1 MLCTCYVIS
10 WKPSLMLQSCHYSDL
25 CSPQLP
31 PRTTF
36 HFNIISCCV
45 QFVCLNGW
53 YQFIVKYIHTTWHGV
68 IGPWSGETTHNT
80 CIEIKQNNKRTTIR
94 TTCMHRKNNGRTK
107 KEPTTH
113 SPQKTT
119 TKANDTTTT
128 YPGLA
133 SAPSPFTSNVAYT
146 LVSGIL
152 SLPAALNMTSS
163 LYIHDLWA
171 AVSFCGSLP
180 MTKRSPMAPEP

>member
-94 TTCMHRKNNGRTK
+94 TTCMHRKTMAEQKKNRPNGTTVPK
-107 KEPTTH
+107 KRPPRQTT
-113 SPQKTT
+113 PQ
-119 TKANDTTTT
+119 
-128 YPGLA
+128 PL
-133 SAPSPFTSNVAYT
+133 T
-146 LVSGIL
+146 LVL
-152 SLPAALNMTSS
+152 HPHRLPSR
-163 LYIHDLWA
+163 
-171 AVSFCGSLP
+171 P
-180 MTKRSPMAPEP
+180 MLRTPLFRVFFLFRPH

>member
-1 MLCTCYVIS
+1 MAGINLLLNTFIPLGMVS
-10 WKPSLMLQSCHYSDL
+10 LVLGLAKPQY
-25 CSPQLP
+25 
-31 PRTTF
+31 
-36 HFNIISCCV
+36 
-45 QFVCLNGW
+45 
-53 YQFIVKYIHTTWHGV
+53 
-68 IGPWSGETTHNT
+68 
-80 CIEIKQNNKRTTIR
+80 
-94 TTCMHRKNNGRTK
+94 MHRNKTK
-107 KEPTTH
+107 KEQLSEQPACTGKTMAEQKKNRPQRHH

>member
-1 MLCTCYVIS
+1 
-10 WKPSLMLQSCHYSDL
+10 MLQSCHYSDL

-107 KEPTTH
+107 KEPTTTAPQ
-113 SPQKTT
+113 SPK
-119 TKANDTTTT
+119 NDHQSKRHHNHLPWSCIRTVSLHVQCCVHPCFGYSFSSGRTEHDI
-128 YPGLA
+128 
-133 SAPSPFTSNVAYT
+133 FTVH
-146 LVSGIL
+146 
-152 SLPAALNMTSS
+152 P
-163 LYIHDLWA
+163 
-171 AVSFCGSLP
+171 
-180 MTKRSPMAPEP
+180 